1 MKINEK
7 IFLSFFNKLIDK
19 NSGKNKRSKNNNVII
34 NNITNYI
41 KIFEKNNKINPKDS
55 EGTLNKP
62 VEGDSLV
69 KNNKNSVIKN
79 RNYLYKLTNN
89 ENILLQYSLDRL
101 LKGILSGSRE
111 TFGKCLQEILINF
124 KDHINFDNLILLFLD
139 LYNVNNVSN
148 QEIRYLYLGRLE
160 ILLHLSKI
168 NLFSHYAKISET
180 CKIVEYIH
188 EVYNYKVY
196 LQDSSNVLLI
206 AIVNQLQDSI
216 KNEVVEKI
224 LELFNNNDSLLL
236 YFKAESDSECRI
248 QKASELQ
255 FSNNVENKIMSI
267 LKDMKNVYPIVNIY
281 VIDVIAKLNDPEIF
295 KKLLNVLDCMLES
308 SLNSVKTAL
317 TVYLI
322 LLFKARS
329 ELFLIL
335 IDNLSIYFKVIIKY
349 YKYNNQ
355 LYIKQFINNYLHLLS
370 TSITSYNCGNKLVNT
385 IYNNLIMSKNDK
397 NSGINSDIIP
407 YVNIYYNLLQN
418 LYCDENTFMT
428 KDMSSRAELQ
438 EVIDKEEIKQ
448 SGTESFDNWNN
459 ENIYKVLNSIN
470 LYDKNSNVFLAVIK
484 SLMNKLLLN
493 LPDPRAIFNELM
505 SKIHY
510 DSFKISLIKL
520 LILNNNFSLTS
531 ELLLHYTGLKDE
543 KSESVESSVFNTGL
557 LDLYVTVL
565 TKNVNTIVNKRLSNK
580 ELSNY
585 CSILCNN
592 VEILNKVK
600 GEDELLEKFY
610 NLIKEFKTN
619 ITPNL
624 DTEVIL
630 ENTLIVTLLVYYII
644 NTNLQRS
651 DDVLQLFMNH
661 IYNYVTTKEHDKHE
675 PDDNLL
681 YNMIVYNIFNYDD
694 ENLMNKLYN
703 TVNKLAFKC
712 VNKKFNSQN
721 WDTIFK
727 ITLNNDL
734 NIINEMLTSNNILK
748 QEGEESEDDEYT
760 ESASEEEEEDTDEDD
775 EVEEDEDTVVSDD
788 EDDEE
793 GDTEEEDNNVD
804 EEDTDKE
811 FEGDVDDLVVE
822 NFSELINETSV
833 SKEKEKKKDYSLKIT
848 GYNLLLYLDSL
859 DLNRLY
865 LVLKDYNT
873 SLKHNY
879 SNAIYKFLSK
889 MADNSMPV
897 NDVSIKDNGSELASD
912 NVCVTVKVCD
922 EEEKFELSEKVVR
935 VLNYLL
941 NNKNMKNVIVLT
953 FKIMS
958 KNGVDVE
965 KVLNYITCVMYT
977 KRTVTNHDI
986 LITLYKT
993 FRVPC
998 KINLFKLLMNNM
1010 KSVIKSKLLTLYT
1023 FLLNNDQ
1030 VWSIEEVLQVVHKLL
1045 LELNRAGNEESGS
1058 ELTFMDTVPNV
1069 SKQYLKSL
1077 VLFINNLVRHI
1088 NKSSKLKENKQVH
1101 GKLNEINQVVKTLN
1115 NKVLNKYYVKY
1126 II

>member
-41 KIFEKNNKINPKDS
+41 KIFEKNNKINPKDI
-55 EGTLNKP
+55 EGTLNNP
-62 VEGDSLV
+62 VEGDLLV

-79 RNYLYKLTNN
+79 RNYLYKLTKN

-148 QEIRYLYLGRLE
+148 QEIRHLYLGRLE

-168 NLFSHYAKISET
+168 NLFSHYAKIREI

-216 KNEVVEKI
+216 KNEVVNKI

-248 QKASELQ
+248 QKPSELQ
-255 FSNNVENKIMSI
+255 FSNNVVENKIMSI

-370 TSITSYNCGNKLVNT
+370 TSITSYSCGNKLVST
-385 IYNNLIMSKNDK
+385 IYNNLIMSKNDR
-397 NSGINSDIIP
+397 NTGVNSDIIP

-428 KDMSSRAELQ
+428 KDMTSKAELQ
-438 EVIDKEEIKQ
+438 EDIDKEEIKE
-448 SGTESFDNWNN
+448 SGAESFDNWNN

-493 LPDPRAIFNELM
+493 LPNPRSIFNELM
-505 SKIHY
+505 SKIHS

-520 LILNNNFSLTS
+520 LILNNNFSLTT
-531 ELLLHYTGLKDE
+531 ELLLHYTGVKDG
-543 KSESVESSVFNTGL
+543 KSESAESSVFNTGL

-565 TKNVNTIVNKRLSNK
+565 TKNVNIIVNKRLSNK
-580 ELSNY
+580 ELSNH

-600 GEDELLEKFY
+600 GDDELLEKFY

-619 ITPNL
+619 ISPNL

-644 NTNLQRS
+644 NTNLQPS
-651 DDVLQLFMNH
+651 DDVLQIFMNH
-661 IYNYVTTKEHDKHE
+661 MYNYVTRKEHDKHE

-703 TVNKLAFKC
+703 TVNKLTFKC
-712 VNKKFNSQN
+712 VNKKFNSQI

-734 NIINEMLTSNNILK
+734 HIINEMLTINNILK
-748 QEGEESEDDEYT
+748 QEDEESEDDEFT
-760 ESASEEEEEDTDEDD
+760 ESASEEDDEDS
-775 EVEEDEDTVVSDD
+775 EVKEDEDTNSL
-788 EDDEE
+788 
-793 GDTEEEDNNVD
+793 EEDND

-822 NFSELINETSV
+822 NFNELINETSV
-833 SKEKEKKKDYSLKIT
+833 SKEKEKKKNYSLKIT

-889 MADNSMPV
+889 MADNPMPPNV
-897 NDVSIKDNGSELASD
+897 VSIKDNGSELVSD

-935 VLNYLL
+935 VLNYVL

-958 KNGVDVE
+958 KNGVHVE

-998 KINLFKLLMNNM
+998 KINLFKLLTNNM

-1045 LELNRAGNEESGS
+1045 LELNRAGSEETGS
-1058 ELTFMDTVPNV
+1058 ELKFMDTVPNV

-1077 VLFINNLVRHI
+1077 VLCINNLVRHM
-1088 NKSSKLKENKQVH
+1088 NKSSKLKENKQVQ
-1101 GKLNEINQVVKTLN
+1101 GKLNEINQVIKTLN
-1115 NKVLNKYYVKY
+1115 NKVINKYYVKY